1 MVHGTPNKEW
11 TKKIRNIGLKRGAK
25 IQNGDPFKGVLMSGS
40 TSKGTNAERQ
50 RSVRNDSFGYEPDE
64 WDVCLEMVR
73 LRGEMHWTYGQIANW
88 LNTKDIKTKANREWN
103 YFTTRFVVLRTVQ
116 ILKNQGT
123 FDEHAYGIGHQSSN

>member
-11 TKKIRNIGLKRGAK
+11 SKKIRNVGLKRGAK

-40 TSKGTNAERQ
+40 TSKGTDAVRQ
-50 RSVRNDSFGYEPDE
+50 RSVRSDSFGSIPDE

-73 LRGEMHWTYGQIANW
+73 LRGEMRWPYGQIANW
-88 LNTKDIKTKANREWN
+88 LNTKEIRTRYDREWN

-116 ILKNQGT
+116 ILKTDGT
-123 FDEHAYGIGHQSSN
+123 FDESLYKIGKE

>member
-11 TKKIRNIGLKRGAK
+11 SKKIRNVGLKRGAK

-40 TSKGTNAERQ
+40 TSKGTDAVRQ
-50 RSVRNDSFGYEPDE
+50 RSVRSDSFGSIPQE

-73 LRGEMHWTYGQIANW
+73 LRGEMRWTYGQIANW
-88 LNTKDIKTKANREWN
+88 LNTKEIRTRYNREWN

-116 ILKNQGT
+116 ILKTDGT
-123 FDEHAYGIGHQSSN
+123 FDESLYKIGKE

>member
-11 TKKIRNIGLKRGAK
+11 SKKIRNVGLKRGAK

-40 TSKGTNAERQ
+40 TSKGTDATRQ
-50 RSVRNDSFGYEPDE
+50 RSVRSDSFGSIPDE

-73 LRGEMHWTYGQIANW
+73 LRGEMRWTYGQIANW
-88 LNTKDIKTKANREWN
+88 LNTKEIRTRYDREWN

-116 ILKNQGT
+116 ILKTDGT
-123 FDEHAYGIGHQSSN
+123 FDESLYKIGKE

>member
-11 TKKIRNIGLKRGAK
+11 SKKIKNVGLRRGAK

-40 TSKGTNAERQ
+40 TSKGTDAIRQ
-50 RSVRNDSFGYEPDE
+50 RAVRNDSFGSIPEE

-73 LRGEMHWTYGQIANW
+73 LRGEMRWTYGQISNW
-88 LNTKDIKTKANREWN
+88 LNTKDIKTRYNREWN

-116 ILKNQGT
+116 ILKSEGT
-123 FDEHAYGIGHQSSN
+123 FDESLYKIGQT

>member
-11 TKKIRNIGLKRGAK
+11 SKKIRNVGLKRGAK

-40 TSKGTNAERQ
+40 TSKGTDATRQ
-50 RSVRNDSFGYEPDE
+50 RSVRSDSFGSIPDE

-73 LRGEMHWTYGQIANW
+73 LRGEMRWTYGQIANW
-88 LNTKDIKTKANREWN
+88 LNTKEIRTRYDREWN

-116 ILKNQGT
+116 ILKTDGT
-123 FDEHAYGIGHQSSN
+123 FDESLYRIGTG

>member
-11 TKKIRNIGLKRGAK
+11 SKKIRNVGLKRGAK

-40 TSKGTNAERQ
+40 TSKGTDAVRQ
-50 RSVRNDSFGYEPDE
+50 RSVRSDSFGSIPQE

-73 LRGEMHWTYGQIANW
+73 LRGEMRWTYGQIANW
-88 LNTKDIKTKANREWN
+88 LNTKEIRTRYNREWN

-116 ILKNQGT
+116 ILKTDGT
-123 FDEHAYGIGHQSSN
+123 FDESLYRIGTE

>member
-11 TKKIRNIGLKRGAK
+11 SKKIKNVGLRRGAK

-40 TSKGTNAERQ
+40 TSKGTDAIRQ
-50 RSVRNDSFGYEPDE
+50 RAVRNDSFGSIPEE

-73 LRGEMHWTYGQIANW
+73 LRGEMRWTYGQISNW
-88 LNTKDIKTKANREWN
+88 LNTKDIKTRYNREWN

-116 ILKNQGT
+116 ILKTEGT
-123 FDEHAYGIGHQSSN
+123 FDESLYKIGQT

>member
-50 RSVRNDSFGYEPDE
+50 RSVRNDSFGYESEE
-64 WDVCLEMVR
+64 WEVCLEMVR
-73 LRGEMHWTYGQIANW
+73 LRGEMRWTYGQIANW
-88 LNTKDIKTKANREWN
+88 LNTKEIKTKANREWN

-123 FDEHAYGIGHQSSN
+123 FDEHAYEIPHQS

>member
-11 TKKIRNIGLKRGAK
+11 SKKIKNVGLRRGAK

-40 TSKGTNAERQ
+40 TSKGTDAKRE
-50 RSVRNDSFGYEPDE
+50 RSVRSDSFGSIPEE

-73 LRGEMHWTYGQIANW
+73 LRGEMKWTYGQISNW
-88 LNTKDIKTKANREWN
+88 LNTKDISTRYNREWN

-116 ILKNQGT
+116 ILKTEGN
-123 FDEHAYGIGHQSSN
+123 FDESLYRTATA